1 MRPAS
6 LQAVLCQLD
15 GTARTSLTGEID
27 AGGLASITDV
37 IDDDS
42 AGPVSLAHGQS
53 DIEVGPGHYATG
65 RADTVCGHPP
75 EEEVGSSGTDIRIEK
90 LGDGRASGCG
100 GIEDLPG

>member
-37 IDDDS
+37 IDDDG
-42 AGPVSLAHGQS
+42 AGPVSLAHAQGN
-53 DIEVGPGHYATG
+53 IEVRPGHYTTG
-65 RADTVCGHPP
+65 SADTV
-75 EEEVGSSGTDIRIEK
+75 
-90 LGDGRASGCG
+90 
-100 GIEDLPG
+100 

>member
-1 MRPAS
+1 MA
-6 LQAVLCQLD
+6 
-15 GTARTSLTGEID
+15 G
-27 AGGLASITDV
+27 AGGGVGKSSVVGVERQAV
-37 IDDDS
+37 IDDDG
-42 AGPVSLAHGQS
+42 AGPVRLAHGQS